1 MSQTNTPTLQ
11 LREDGQYHNVTYEL
25 TLPLVCGQSKDVCSL
40 KFGLRTLESFHKHGD
55 SVGSDI
61 FLSSCVIE
69 FSAELC
75 RLGSCKQTI
84 QVTAGNDGF
93 DDDGRETEIHLDL
106 LEANNLQWK
115 GYETPRVKVTVKDVP
130 TARCYVFGDPHVIT
144 FDGRQ
149 FDLYKT
155 GTFVLYQSKRRQ
167 FEVDVRAWACSETPN
182 RAACA
187 CGVVAREGQ
196 DTVAVDM
203 CNTVPGSSG
212 QPDIDVKSGTLSR
225 NTKIFKA
232 RDGKIVTVAFGSG
245 SFVRIFIEKWG
256 LSLVVQAP
264 SEDWNS
270 TMGLCG
276 TFDGDTR
283 NDFHDRTEQVLETG
297 SEQEKAYEFLERW
310 RLLPGESLFDYQ
322 EYKQQTVSTKSER
335 TFCDCSN
342 SRKQSN
348 LNVKENI
355 LISKTNCKSKEWA
368 QLPFI
373 MYQKD
378 VTGEYNN
385 SNAYVSARR
394 TRSAEL
400 DAYERFRAYVAARR
414 AAQLSKK
421 DDSEFKSVPTLSTT
435 KIPQVQ
441 SVQEATTSSTD
452 LYKQAPSS
460 GARLTGTTTST
471 KILTTS
477 SKPSLVTSTP
487 LPLLQS
493 TTVQMELTTSRRVPS
508 RIVGFTSPS
517 ARSRHGYLRNKWVAF
532 GSGSFVRI
540 FIEKWGLSLVVQA
553 PSEDWNSTMG
563 LCGTFDGD
571 TRNDFH
577 DRTEQVLVTGSE
589 QEKAYEF
596 LERWRLLPG
605 ESLFDYQEYKQQTVS
620 TKSERTFC
628 DCSNSRKQSN
638 LNVKENILIS
648 KTNCKS
654 KEWAQLPFIMYQ
666 KDVTAEYNNS
676 NAYVSARRTRS
687 AELDAYERF
696 RAYVAAR
703 RAAQLSK
710 KDDSEFKSVPTLSTT
725 KIPQV
730 QSVQEATTSS
740 TDLYKQAPS
749 SGARLTGTTTSTKI
763 LTTSSKPSLVTST
776 PLPLLQSTTVQMEL
790 TTSRRVPSRI
800 VGFTSPSA
808 RSRHGY
814 LRNKWVN
821 RARVYNIRYPVERT
835 TILPTTREQN
845 VKSRTKENKHPNIKS
860 LSTDTNS
867 EYQKIRNRWRHLHEP
882 VFKRLRP
889 ETIERLESRL
899 SEFSD
904 KSSYFFAGDFLDLD
918 TPPLDLKWPTASG
931 ITHNRA
937 IFKCSQVI
945 LNTSIAKFCGEYLQE
960 KIRDTID
967 NCVKDIQVKE
977 DYKWT
982 VYSIPLVEALCEEAV
997 WKRRLQLSKS
1007 IGFPPPKVLSALN
1020 CPRGCSG
1027 RGTCGDTG
1035 CQCVKG
1041 FQGADCTAVADR
1053 MHMTLRTFNGG
1064 LCDTRASSCSTIQLM
1079 SDEPISE
1086 EGVKCSMDSVMLVSH
1101 EGVELSTP
1109 SETIVFDSVCWDC
1122 SGFSKTCVKKNNTC
1136 NIDGVCFAAGSY
1148 HPADRCQQ
1156 CQPSLSTTTWSLISV
1171 NEPPFSTRPR
1181 KKFSAIAG
1189 EQFNYQIVAAD
1200 PEGSQLT
1207 FFSPYRDL
1215 VVTSEGKHCQTRLN
1229 ACSSSPCVRGRCIA
1243 TADGYGCIC
1252 RNGFTG
1258 RLCDKEIDI
1267 CHPNPCYP
1275 GVKCTAARGWYVCGP
1290 CPEGTVG
1297 NGRHCT
1303 VAPGCAARPCFPGVT
1318 CRDVNT
1324 TRGQFE
1330 CGPCPYGYHGNG
1342 ITCDP
1347 PPRDS
1352 TQPAEEK
1359 PVCRSCPGN
1368 RQCNEDGSCQCTPGY
1383 TGSRCHIARCN
1394 PSCLNRGF
1402 CVRPNVCQCKPGYRG
1417 ERCEEAICERPCG
1430 HNGRCIA
1437 PNLCSCP
1444 YGYVGPQ
1451 CEKMICKIPCHNGAL
1466 CIHPNR
1472 CLCRSGY
1479 TGRSCL
1485 TPVCDPGCQNGGVC
1499 VRPNVCSCPH
1509 MYFGERCER
1518 AHCAP
1523 SCLNGGRC
1531 LRRNQCACT
1540 PGWAGSRC
1548 QIPLCEPRCLHG
1560 GRCVYANM
1568 CSCPTGWEG
1577 PGCKQG
1583 KFNRE
1588 LRNFMVLIFQ
1598 WFLNYTC

>member
-1 MSQTNTPTLQ
+1 MPTLKDFVSLTVLQLFWYLFIVVSAGRRSCEGGQSSADGQEPCADDSVPFLPGPPTLEAVARWGQVYLRCHYPAARAGDSSNTALVRYEVVVTALRGSTRADLARKITHGTEVFLDDVRLGDEATCEVRTFYSSDPNTKSPPVRSLPLHLGVTTNTQTLQ

-40 KFGLRTLESFHKHGD
+40 KFGLRTLESFHKHVD
-55 SVGSDI
+55 NVGSDI

-75 RLGSCKQTI
+75 RSESCKQTI

-106 LEANNLQWK
+106 LEAKNLEWK

-167 FEVDVRAWACSETPN
+167 FQVDVRAWACSETPN

-225 NTKIFKA
+225 NAKIFKA

-264 SEDWNS
+264 SEDWN
-270 TMGLCG
+270 
-276 TFDGDTR
+276 F
-283 NDFHDRTEQVLETG
+283 
-297 SEQEKAYEFLERW
+297 
-310 RLLPGESLFDYQ
+310 
-322 EYKQQTVSTKSER
+322 
-335 TFCDCSN
+335 
-342 SRKQSN
+342 
-348 LNVKENI
+348 
-355 LISKTNCKSKEWA
+355 
-368 QLPFI
+368 
-373 MYQKD
+373 
-378 VTGEYNN
+378 
-385 SNAYVSARR
+385 
-394 TRSAEL
+394 
-400 DAYERFRAYVAARR
+400 
-414 AAQLSKK
+414 
-421 DDSEFKSVPTLSTT
+421 
-435 KIPQVQ
+435 
-441 SVQEATTSSTD
+441 
-452 LYKQAPSS
+452 
-460 GARLTGTTTST
+460 
-471 KILTTS
+471 
-477 SKPSLVTSTP
+477 
-487 LPLLQS
+487 
-493 TTVQMELTTSRRVPS
+493 
-508 RIVGFTSPS
+508 
-517 ARSRHGYLRNKWVAF
+517 
-532 GSGSFVRI
+532 
-540 FIEKWGLSLVVQA
+540 
-553 PSEDWNSTMG
+553 TMG

-1122 SGFSKTCVKKNNTC
+1122 SGFSKTCVKK
-1136 NIDGVCFAAGSY
+1136 V
-1148 HPADRCQQ
+1148 
-1156 CQPSLSTTTWSLISV
+1156 L

-1330 CGPCPYGYHGNG
+1330 CGPCPYGYRGNG
-1342 ITCDP
+1342 ITCVP

-1352 TQPAEEK
+1352 TQPAAEK

-1577 PGCKQG
+1577 PGCKQ
-1583 KFNRE
+1583 
-1588 LRNFMVLIFQ
+1588 
-1598 WFLNYTC
+1598 